1 MADRARNTTQKSF
14 LAPLHCWRSAEQPRK
29 SSWRRRLSV
38 VLRALQLNAII
49 EQARRSKPTPKLGTG
64 IFLKNWMMRQRLRT
78 TKLLAVLTTGLWR
91 FSADAGRQALAAA
104 ASSMPRGKATPHRAL
119 PAKIWSLFLK
129 GHGKSQPGPT
139 FRNAQMLHPMD
150 IASSTCWMQLVKC
163 STKRPSNFS
172 LILCYHT
179 NTGMRPTDRAE
190 MPSCN

>member
-1 MADRARNTTQKSF
+1 M
-14 LAPLHCWRSAEQPRK
+14 E
-29 SSWRRRLSV
+29 RLPV
-38 VLRALQLNAII
+38 VLLARQPPTHKPLSKQAWLEHFRKVQLAT
-49 EQARRSKPTPKLGTG
+49 EATEPSQAPS
-64 IFLKNWMMRQRLRT
+64 
-78 TKLLAVLTTGLWR
+78 GLNCGQLPGSFQPL
-91 FSADAGRQALAAA
+91 FSGDAGRQALAAA

-179 NTGMRPTDRAE
+179 NTGMRPTDRAG